1 MNNSKKS
8 QSVASCLKLKF
19 VAQWAAHDPKTCP
32 HKWISLIL
40 DGVKQQYSVIKVIY
54 LQVHYIKLPLLYFSL

>member
-1 MNNSKKS
+1 MKNSKKS

-19 VAQWAAHDPKTCP
+19 VAQWATRDPKTCR

-40 DGVKQQYSVIKVIY
+40 DGVKQQYSVIKGSLHKAALIVF
-54 LQVHYIKLPLLYFSL
+54 FSLVW